1 MPPVP
6 SSMSPDLEHIKFTNQ
21 QNPTAQFDLINLED
35 LFERKFEDH
44 SPDELHIVEF
54 YLIIL
59 IDEGEGKHTIDFTEH
74 HCQTGTVL
82 TIRKNQI
89 HKFHRGTSIK
99 GRALLFTEEFMV
111 SYFEQLESMRSIQL
125 FNEML
130 ASPQIQ
136 LDKQDLQEVQ
146 EIVARITTEYHKVND
161 SYSLGIIR
169 SELHIMISKLFR
181 LKAKQDEQAFA
192 RKYLKEFIQF
202 QALAETKALKT
213 VKVKDYAADMGL
225 STKTLNTVTR
235 SITNLSAKEFIDEI
249 CILQVKRMLINTE
262 ASVKEI
268 AYASGFEESTN
279 FYKYFKRLTGITPE
293 EFRSPAE

>member
-1 MPPVP
+1 
-6 SSMSPDLEHIKFTNQ
+6 MSPDLEHIKFTNQ